1 MVIICVDIHTHPPF
15 NAELGRGA
23 GSIPYRCALGK
34 NMSYVIC
41 VDVSTHTPPLPL
53 WVVMLQGALA
63 GAAAAGRRGSPALQ
77 NNPHLVA
84 RMMAMQGGFSPR
96 GGGERSFG
104 VGGCIDAAHNIVS
117 SPLPPRSPS
126 LTPQA
131 LHRCHF
137 TLKTPITHPIGL
149 ASTPLHNTAIS
160 LTFHPRSSCR
170 PWFDAAP
177 QHV

>member
-1 MVIICVDIHTHPPF
+1 MVLICVVIHTHPPF
-15 NAELGRGA
+15 NAELVRGA

-34 NMSYVIC
+34 NMCGLSTP
-41 VDVSTHTPPLPL
+41 THTPPLPL
-53 WVVMLQGALA
+53 WVVILQGALA

-117 SPLPPRSPS
+117 SPLPLDPHHSP
-126 LTPQA
+126 
-131 LHRCHF
+131 HRRV
-137 TLKTPITHPIGL
+137 
-149 ASTPLHNTAIS
+149 ASMPLHNTAIS
-160 LTFHPRSSCR
+160 LTFHPRSTCR